1 MVRPGEPD
9 IAMVP
14 VSRVC
19 DYDSAIAAV
28 RLAMTHADPN
38 TLARAYAECVARFPP
53 VREDQDSANAAV
65 AVSIRTLMKYPADV
79 AMAALE
85 GWSGDWAPRADGLEK
100 ACEKLVQKRRDLLA
114 SLEWSARQTEQALL
128 PRPAPERHVD
138 FEPAPDL
145 LNEPRP
151 PIRSAQSMAEA
162 LRGMETLKDELS

>member
-85 GWSGDWAPRADGLEK
+85 GWSGDWAPRADGLQK
-100 ACEKLVQKRRDLLA
+100 SCERLVQKRRDLLA